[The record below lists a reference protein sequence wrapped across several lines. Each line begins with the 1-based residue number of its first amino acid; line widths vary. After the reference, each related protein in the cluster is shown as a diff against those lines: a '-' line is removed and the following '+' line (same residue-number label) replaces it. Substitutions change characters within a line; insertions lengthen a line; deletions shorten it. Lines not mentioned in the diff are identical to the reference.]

1 MHLYDFLHSLI
12 LHFTFIFILI
22 FILMIFGFKH
32 LSSIFFKIHINL
44 RTFINTKNVSF
55 FPYFFIFLHRIPR
68 CLPSFYLTFYIL
80 FRFFVKGKTTSAA
93 SWGVLLSDSGLKTLV
108 ISTDPAHS
116 LGDAFQEKLNG
127 VPRKLDTGSS
137 GGNFIFFVYF
147 CRTISSLF
155 CVPLL

>member
-1 MHLYDFLHSLI
+1 MLVSSCYFLSLI
-12 LHFTFIFILI
+12 F
-22 FILMIFGFKH
+22 
-32 LSSIFFKIHINL
+32 
-44 RTFINTKNVSF
+44 SF
-55 FPYFFIFLHRIPR
+55 FFTTFLDVY
-68 CLPSFYLTFYIL
+68 LLFYLSFYIL

-137 GGNFIFFVYF
+137 GGNFIFLFIFVVQYHHFFVF
-147 CRTISSLF
+147 CF
-155 CVPLL
+155 YNFFF